1 MQGDFHLGC
10 IDSPGLAS
18 APAISEYV
26 IVELMKLPLTFHK
39 KKHIVH
45 RQKPLIM
52 RNLSE
57 TKQQALIQKHP
68 GYGHIVCYCEQ
79 ISEQEVVDCIHRK
92 CGAHSI
98 AGVKMRVR
106 PGMGK
111 CQGGYCEVEIAKLLA
126 RELQIPLHEVQY
138 DEDSYYEVAKEGRR

>member
-1 MQGDFHLGC
+1 MPTIHGNILLGPTSEILKKVDNATTTSGLQEVQEKVEKIIQHVPYQEVIHSYSGCRPTGNNNDFYIEESRRCKGIFHLGC

-68 GYGHIVCYCEQ
+68 GYGHIV
-79 ISEQEVVDCIHRK
+79 
-92 CGAHSI
+92 
-98 AGVKMRVR
+98 
-106 PGMGK
+106 
-111 CQGGYCEVEIAKLLA
+111 
-126 RELQIPLHEVQY
+126 
-138 DEDSYYEVAKEGRR
+138 